1 MITILAV
8 DDNPYE
14 VELLERTLEETGI
27 DCHLITARNGIEA
40 QELLKSFSPRGPQD
54 LVIFSDVNMPRQGGL
69 EFLKWLQE
77 EPRFQRYPVVM
88 MSSFDNRREMSRAF
102 ELGALACMIKPPD
115 PLAIRGLLQTIRRIA
130 GAGSSSMGMTSA
142 EVPAGLVNQFRQSS

>member
-77 EPRFQRYPVVM
+77 EPVF
-88 MSSFDNRREMSRAF
+88 
-102 ELGALACMIKPPD
+102 
-115 PLAIRGLLQTIRRIA
+115 RGI
-130 GAGSSSMGMTSA
+130 
-142 EVPAGLVNQFRQSS
+142 PW